1 MKNKVLVVVA
11 HPDDEILG
19 CGGTLINHIKNQD
32 QVQVVFTSDSV
43 FARKHVGKTSKKNTS
58 AFRASKAK
66 KVSSMLGFKDPIFLN
81 YPNLV
86 LTRLDILNLNNDLKK
101 IIQKYLPNI
110 VYTHFYNDLHH
121 DHRAT
126 YEATLIACKTQYF
139 SNVKK
144 ILSFE
149 VPSATE
155 QCLGSGKNIFNPNVF
170 VDIKNS
176 IQLKKKAMKIYKDEL
191 LSYPNSRS
199 EKGTENIS
207 QFRGNMVGL
216 EYAESFELIREI
228 QS

>member
-19 CGGTLINHIKNQD
+19 CGGTLIKHIKNKD
-32 QVQVVFTSDSV
+32 QVQVVFTTDSF
-43 FARKHVGKTSKKNTS
+43 FARKHFGNITKKNTS
-58 AFRASKAK
+58 AFRERKAK

-81 YPNLV
+81 YPNLI
-86 LTRLDILNLNNDLKK
+86 LTRRDVLNLNNDLKK
-101 IIQKYLPNI
+101 IIKKYLPNI
-110 VYTHFYNDLHH
+110 IYTHFYNDLHH

-149 VPSATE
+149 IPSATE
-155 QCLGSGKNIFNPNVF
+155 QCLGSRNNNFNPNIF

-176 IQLKKKAMKIYKDEL
+176 IQLKKKAIKIYKDEL

-199 EKGTENIS
+199 EKGIQNIS
-207 QFRGNMVGL
+207 QFRGNIVGI

-228 QS
+228 IS

>member
-1 MKNKVLVVVA
+1 MKDKVLVVVA

-19 CGGTLINHIKNQD
+19 CGGTLIKHIKNKD
-32 QVQVVFTSDSV
+32 QVQVVFTSDSF
-43 FARKHVGKTSKKNTS
+43 FARKHTEKITKKNTKS
-58 AFRASKAK
+58 FREKKAK
-66 KVSSMLGFKDPIFLN
+66 KVSNMLGFKDPIFLS

-86 LTRLDILNLNNDLKK
+86 LSRLDILNLNNDLKK

-139 SNVKK
+139 SSIKK
-144 ILSFE
+144 ILSIE
-149 VPSATE
+149 IPSATE
-155 QCLGSGKNIFNPNVF
+155 QCLGFGNNNFNPNIF
-170 VDIKNS
+170 VDIKTS
-176 IQLKKKAMKIYKDEL
+176 IHLKKKAIKIYKDEL

-199 EKGTENIS
+199 EKGIENIS

-228 QS
+228 KS